1 MHHTSRNNHWHCLGL
16 MCVKGH
22 IYKDN
27 NPSMLSGE
35 HLSFISRSIFGPF
48 SYFSIFLSL
57 SLSLSLSLF
66 VIFTLPLTIRKL
78 NPNWSHYL
86 LIRKLVCYSH
96 FGIAAEVCKNRHWN
110 FFMNEIPSMWSQLKF
125 CIIYDVKWHTRTYY
139 KVYFKNVLQE
149 YKQLNDAINM
159 N

>member
-22 IYKDN
+22 IYKEN
-27 NPSMLSGE
+27 NPYMLSGE
-35 HLSFISRSIFGPF
+35 PISFIANSIFGPF
-48 SYFSIFLSL
+48 SYFSIVLSL
-57 SLSLSLSLF
+57 SF
-66 VIFTLPLTIRKL
+66 VILILPLTLRKL

-139 KVYFKNVLQE
+139 KVYFRNVLQE

>member
-1 MHHTSRNNHWHCLGL
+1 MHHTSRNNHGHCLGL

-22 IYKDN
+22 IYKEN
-27 NPSMLSGE
+27 NSCMLSGE
-35 HLSFISRSIFGPF
+35 HL
-48 SYFSIFLSL
+48 FLSPAQSLVLSHISL
-57 SLSLSLSLF
+57 SL

-149 YKQLNDAINM
+149 YKQ
-159 N
+159 